1 MRFPWRATFLIVA
14 LVPTLNVSWVYV
26 AFILVG
32 YNVFNFVEH
41 LQKQTALDSEFE
53 YEFLDWEVDQED
65 PGWENKGNLS
75 REKMSPDNQIVVA
88 RTTDLLRR
96 ML

>member
-1 MRFPWRATFLIVA
+1 MSPGYMLRSFWF
-14 LVPTLNVSWVYV
+14 
-26 AFILVG
+26 G

-41 LQKQTALDSEFE
+41 LQKQKALDSEFE